1 VNQYKLL
8 TEKEQSE
15 LALRIAGG
23 AIQSSCAKTKVD
35 KFNVKLSS
43 GITVRGSY
51 KWGSELGEYIELQ
64 IVGK

>member
-1 VNQYKLL
+1 MNEYKLL
-8 TEKEQSE
+8 TTKEQGE
-15 LALRIAGG
+15 LAIRIAGG

-51 KWGSELGEYIELQ
+51 KWGSELGEYLELQ
-64 IVGK
+64 IIGK